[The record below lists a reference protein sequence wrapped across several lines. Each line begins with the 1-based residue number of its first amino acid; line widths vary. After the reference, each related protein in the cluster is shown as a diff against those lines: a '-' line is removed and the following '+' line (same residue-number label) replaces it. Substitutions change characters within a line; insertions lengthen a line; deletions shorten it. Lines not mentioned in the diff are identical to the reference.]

1 MRSRGGGVQ
10 RGSAGGGGGYALH
23 LVKKKDHWEGPINN
37 IPVMFQA
44 KRTRKAR
51 DIAHSCGQIHR
62 DFGIENRCLLKKT
75 FKIDDS
81 IYEIHISFVL
91 CSAVFYFFRCSLPSA
106 RHDGVRFLASS
117 SITPSSA
124 TRSPASG
131 VATTVPTDA
140 QQRPPLLRPPSP
152 PRPRPAA
159 AFPHS
164 KSSTPFFDLFGP
176 FRPFLSQIDPKNGPK
191 PPQNGATQ

>member
-1 MRSRGGGVQ
+1 M
-10 RGSAGGGGGYALH
+10 
-23 LVKKKDHWEGPINN
+23 
-37 IPVMFQA
+37 A
-44 KRTRKAR
+44 KY
-51 DIAHSCGQIHR
+51 I
-62 DFGIENRCLLKKT
+62 GISESKIDVCLKKT

-81 IYEIHISFVL
+81 TYEIHMSFGL

-164 KSSTPFFDLFGP
+164 KSSTPFFFDLFDP
-176 FRPFLSQIDPKNGPK
+176 FRPFLSQIDPKNGP
-191 PPQNGATQ
+191 PQNGATLIVNLASFWYHFGVVLVSF